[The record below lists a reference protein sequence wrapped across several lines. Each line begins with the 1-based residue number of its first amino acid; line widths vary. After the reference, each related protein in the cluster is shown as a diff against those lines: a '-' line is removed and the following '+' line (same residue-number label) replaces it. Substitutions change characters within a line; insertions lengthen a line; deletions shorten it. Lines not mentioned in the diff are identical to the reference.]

1 MEEIFKH
8 KLRDS
13 IGLFILFFF
22 LMSNMS
28 PFYKLEKF
36 TQRLR
41 NSFKLSGL
49 LHGRSGGGGG
59 GKFFKRLIYNFYY
72 SINLL

>member
-13 IGLFILFFF
+13 IDLFIFFF

-49 LHGRSGGGGG
+49 LHGRSR
-59 GKFFKRLIYNFYY
+59 GKK
-72 SINLL
+72 